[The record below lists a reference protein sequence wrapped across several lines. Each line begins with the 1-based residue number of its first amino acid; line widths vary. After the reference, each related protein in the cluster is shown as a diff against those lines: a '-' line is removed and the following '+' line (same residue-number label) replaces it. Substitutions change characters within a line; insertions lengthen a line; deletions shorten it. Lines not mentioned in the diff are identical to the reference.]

1 MSKKQPYACAL
12 EDKAVHAGDIRMKMS
27 IKIDTS
33 QSWPL
38 AITDTGVGGLRMAA
52 VGVLPFTGGPG
63 LAAAG
68 KIFRLLVASLI
79 LATIFHQT
87 NLLFTLFL
95 ILAYLMVLITLVKLS
110 TQKILRPVKS
120 YRVQEFIN
128 I

>member
-1 MSKKQPYACAL
+1 M
-12 EDKAVHAGDIRMKMS
+12 EMF

-68 KIFRLLVASLI
+68 SLAEWLNGSLNGHSEVI
-79 LATIFHQT
+79 
-87 NLLFTLFL
+87 
-95 ILAYLMVLITLVKLS
+95 
-110 TQKILRPVKS
+110 
-120 YRVQEFIN
+120 
-128 I
+128 